1 MNVPAK
7 LDSRQLALEID
18 SELPGISANNIEYL
32 QMNPCPE
39 MLPENFI
46 VGGTIKSRIGED
58 RITELR
64 QPVECPHA
72 KEGDCHR

>member
-46 VGGTIKSRIGED
+46 VGGTIKSPDLTRAAYLIDLPDVG
-58 RITELR
+58 
-64 QPVECPHA
+64 A
-72 KEGDCHR
+72 AS